1 MSQLRLTRKTLWQY
15 FLVILGSFIVSAAF
29 ILFISPYKFVPGG
42 VYGISI
48 MIHHLTQGMFS
59 AFPDGLPIGIMSL
72 CMDIPLTLIGVK
84 ILGPHFGIKTVLGF
98 LSMSAFTTLL
108 EFSYGYE
115 PLVANEPLLSA
126 IFGGV
131 LVGIGSGIVFKA
143 QATTGGTDIIAA
155 ILSKYTRLPLGK
167 LQIGVDSVV
176 VLVSLVAFK
185 DWAIPLFSWI
195 VIYVNG
201 KAIDIILQGMSVQK
215 ALLIVSEK
223 HEEIR
228 SAILTDM
235 DRGGTYLIGKGM
247 YEYSEKQIILTVLER
262 KEVEILKDY
271 IRDIDPKAFM
281 AVLNASEVLGE
292 GFKNLKDKS
301 NGF

>member
-15 FLVILGSFIVSAAF
+15 FLVVLGSFIVSAAF